1 MHFLCLRTC
10 HRLTKIKKWG
20 NARLKK
26 TRFITEAAVIAAM
39 YAALTIIFAPI
50 SFGQNGQIQ
59 IRVSEALTILPMFT
73 PAAIPGL
80 FVGCLI
86 ANIYGG
92 LGPIDMIFGSAATLI
107 AAFMTYKMPK
117 KYLVPLPPVIVNGVI
132 IGMELTYLYQVP
144 LLISMAT
151 VAFGELVACYGLGYP
166 LILLLEKSRKAI
178 FAK

>member
-1 MHFLCLRTC
+1 M
-10 HRLTKIKKWG
+10 
-20 NARLKK
+20 KK

-59 IRVSEALTILPMFT
+59 VRVSEALTVLPMFT

-80 FVGCLI
+80 FVGCLM

-92 LGPIDMIFGSAATLI
+92 LGPIDMIFGSLATLI
-107 AAFMTYKMPK
+107 AALLSYKMPR
-117 KYLVPLPPVIVNGVI
+117 KYLVPLPPVIVNGII
-132 IGMELTYLYQVP
+132 IGIELNYLYQVP

-166 LILLLEKSRKAI
+166 LILLLEKSKKVI
-178 FAK
+178 FTK